1 MMATVRWKLEG
12 AEELKEILRE
22 LNDDFG
28 AKDAKTIMKRGV
40 REAMKPALYQAKLLA
55 PADTGALR
63 ASLRIETRKPTKK
76 DLRSKYVR
84 PTDSIIGT
92 VTTAPG
98 PVLARTKFHNLHNTK
113 SNIKQVGIPS
123 DARAVAME
131 FGTANVAAKPFLRP
145 ALESQSQA
153 MVESLADHLRT
164 ALEKYKARKTKG
176 K

>member
-1 MMATVRWKLEG
+1 MATARWKLEG
-12 AEELKEILRE
+12 AQELKDVLRE
-22 LNDDFG
+22 LADDFS
-28 AKDAKTIMKRGV
+28 AKDSKTILKRGV

-55 PADTGALR
+55 PADTGGLG
-63 ASLRIETRKPTKK
+63 ASLRIESRKPNKK
-76 DLRSKYVR
+76 DMRSKYVS
-84 PTDSIIGT
+84 PTDVVIGT

-98 PVLARTKFHNLHNTK
+98 PALARTKFQNLRNTK

-131 FGTANVAAKPFLRP
+131 FGTANVAARPFLRP

-153 MVESLADHLRT
+153 MVESLADHLKV
-164 ALEKYKARKTKG
+164 ALNKYKARKTKG

>member
-1 MMATVRWKLEG
+1 MMATARWKFEG
-12 AEELKEILRE
+12 AEELKEVLNE
-22 LNDDFG
+22 LANDFG
-28 AKDAKTIMKRGV
+28 TKDAKTILKRGV

-55 PADTGALR
+55 PADTGGLR

-76 DLRSKYVR
+76 DMRSKYVSQN
-84 PTDSIIGT
+84 DVIIGT

-98 PVLARTKFHNLHNTK
+98 PALARLKFQNLHNTK
-113 SNIKQVGIPS
+113 SNIKQVGVPS

-131 FGTANVAAKPFLRP
+131 FGTAKVAAKPFLRP